1 VNCCIVALMP
11 ARPQPLAE
19 LTAIDREWFE
29 REVVARGEPVV
40 LRGLVAQW
48 PAVKRGRESPE
59 AICRYLIERDNGAP
73 VDALLLGPEEK
84 GRIFYNAAMDG
95 FNFARTRRPLA
106 QVIEQIARYSAFPV
120 APAVAA
126 QSALIRDCLP
136 RFLDEN
142 PMPLLAAG
150 VEPRIWLGNA
160 ITVPAHFDDANNIAC
175 VVAGRRRFTLF
186 PPAQIANLYIGP
198 IDFAPTGA
206 PISLVDFANPDF
218 ERFPRFGEALSHALS
233 AELAPGDAIFIP
245 PLWWHHVQSLEAC
258 NMLVNYWWGGSAG
271 VINDALAGF
280 NCLNDALLTLRQLP
294 ATQRAAWAEVFAHYV
309 FGDADEAVA
318 HIPAERRGVLGKLN
332 AEAIRERR
340 ARLAAKLAT

>member
-1 VNCCIVALMP
+1 MP
-11 ARPQPLAE
+11 E
-19 LTAIDREWFE
+19 VLTIDRARFNS
-29 REVVARGEPVV
+29 EVVARGEPVV

-48 PAVKRGRESPE
+48 PAVECGRESPE
-59 AICRYLIERDNGAP
+59 AICRYLIERDNGSP
-73 VDALLLGPEEK
+73 IDAILLAPEEK
-84 GRIFYNAAMDG
+84 GRVFYNAAMDG

-106 QVIEQIARYSAFPV
+106 QVIEQIARYSAFAS

-126 QSALIRDCLP
+126 QSALIRNCLP

-142 PMPLLAAG
+142 TMPLLDAA

-206 PISLVDFANPDF
+206 PISLVDFAEPDF
-218 ERFPRFGEALSHALS
+218 ERFPRFADALVHAVS
-233 AELAPGDAIFIP
+233 AELGPGDAVFIP
-245 PLWWHHVQSLEAC
+245 PLWWHHVQSLEPC

-271 VINDALAGF
+271 AINDPLAGF
-280 NCLNDALLTLRQLP
+280 NCLTDALLTLRQLP

-309 FGDADEAVA
+309 FGDADQSVA
-318 HIPAERRGVLGKLN
+318 HIPAQRRGVLGELS

-340 ARLAAKLAT
+340 ARLAAKSGT